1 MKMNNEFETLGIDN
15 SQDLN
20 NNNPNLNP
28 VTNPNENLEQTAENI
43 IKEVNQEI
51 NATQPPVTP
60 AVSPAV
66 AEPQQPVAPSVT
78 ETPQQP
84 VAAPTNVAAA
94 PTEAAALEAS
104 APEAQP
110 VQEDLSNISYDTKDN
125 YNEFANEKPKKKTSI
140 KSIILLVVLLIGL
153 GGAVYYS
160 VFLKDIFNLGLGS
173 GGKSEPLAAKEV
185 TIELGS
191 EIPTDITVY
200 MSRSLNATEY
210 KLVTNKIDNNK
221 VGEYKFDVVYNG
233 NTYTG
238 NVKVTDT
245 TAPVLTTKDVT
256 AKSASDVVAGDFVDN
271 CTDLSGCSIEFSSS
285 FDATTLTENGTY
297 SVTIVAKDEYGNS
310 TEVSANLT
318 IDSEATSTSKL
329 SCTKTGKSSDYQAS
343 LTYLYEFALDEN
355 NNVTGVTDN
364 RTYTFD
370 TVDELNKRKE
380 NTSSTTGYDEAALTY
395 KSSTTYDAAEMAT
408 SNSFKSLPKTKT
420 ELQTLLSGRGFTC
433 N

>member
-1 MKMNNEFETLGIDN
+1 MNNEFETLGIDN
-15 SQDLN
+15 NQDLN
-20 NNNPNLNP
+20 NNPNNLNP

-51 NATQPPVTP
+51 NAAPAPETP

-66 AEPQQPVAPSVT
+66 SEPAQPVAPAPVVP
-78 ETPQQP
+78 ETPAATPEAPAQP
-84 VAAPTNVAAA
+84 VSEPSVDAAA
-94 PTEAAALEAS
+94 
-104 APEAQP
+104 P

-173 GGKSEPLAAKEV
+173 GGKSEPLSAKEV

-210 KLVTNKIDNNK
+210 KLITNKIDNNK

-238 NVKVTDT
+238 TAKVTDT

-256 AKSASDVVAGDFVDN
+256 TKSATDVVAGDFVDN
-271 CTDLSGCSIEFSSS
+271 CTDLSGCTIEFGGS
-285 FDATTLTENGTY
+285 FDASTFTDNGTY
-297 SVTIVAKDEYGNS
+297 SVTITAKDEYENK
-310 TEVSANLT
+310 TEVSANLI
-318 IDSEATSTSKL
+318 IDADAVITSKL
-329 SCTKTGKSSDYQAS
+329 SCTKTGRSSDYAAS
-343 LTYLYEFALDEN
+343 LAYLYEFALDEDG
-355 NNVTGVTDN
+355 NVTGVTDK

-370 TVDELNKRKE
+370 TVDELTKHKGD
-380 NTSSTTGYDEAALTY
+380 NTTNAGEYDDTALTY
-395 KSSTTYDAAEMAT
+395 KSSKAYTAAEMAT

-420 ELQTLLSGRGFTC
+420 ELQTYLSGKGFTC